1 MVLLEPRVK
10 QLCEVNCQCDFL
22 DIFKENANSR
32 KHNHQMLQSIPGV
45 LHKITVINHSPK
57 KVSNH
62 LINEVPNRSQ
72 SQTDELAQILKVKA
86 EARVMLT
93 VNIDLD

>member
-10 QLCEVNCQCDFL
+10 QPCEVNCQCDFL
-22 DIFKENANSR
+22 DIFKKNANSR

-62 LINEVPNRSQ
+62 LINE
-72 SQTDELAQILKVKA
+72 LMKYQIAVKVRLMNLHKF
-86 EARVMLT
+86 
-93 VNIDLD
+93 